1 MPQDMGLEA
10 NRDYATVYLGA
21 HDAVARAVETGKVQA
36 GALSRPIYESLLKAG
51 KLDGSKLR
59 ILAETRPIPN
69 YPMAMQGKLSP
80 QLKQQIRDAFLE
92 LRDPGILKS
101 FRAEGFV
108 ATNDAAYDVLRITA
122 RILRL
127 DLAKFQ

>member
-80 QLKQQIRDAFLE
+80 QLKQRIRAAFLE
-92 LRDPGILKS
+92 IRDPGILKS
-101 FRAEGFV
+101 FRSEGFV